1 MATGGK
7 ITIHSVPINEPKD
20 QLIKPEEARE
30 ALVEAIKAIPAERL
44 KNFRGGQITIV
55 S

>member
-7 ITIHSVPINEPKD
+7 VTIHSVPVKEPKAD
-20 QLIKPEEARE
+20 LIKPEEARE
-30 ALVEAIKAIPAERL
+30 ALVEAIKAIPADRL